1 MSPQDFVSQAR
12 VSIINENA
20 ATYRSLLEKTP
31 VKKASDPY
39 WRSLLDLHERLSSQ
53 DRQVLY
59 AVMRQVAVDTVSNV
73 FAVIDGSTRMDGQ
86 TEDVELLDAKSHQ
99 RLNGSLQD
107 ILLQMEERDSA
118 GR

>member
-12 VSIINENA
+12 ASIINENV
-20 ATYRSLLEKTP
+20 ATYRNLLEVTP

-39 WRSLLDLHERLSSQ
+39 WRSLLNLHERLSSQ
-53 DRQVLY
+53 DKQILY

-86 TEDVELLDAKSHQ
+86 TEDVELLGAKSRQ
-99 RLNGSLQD
+99 RLHGSLQD
-107 ILLQMEERDSA
+107 ILLQMEEQDSA